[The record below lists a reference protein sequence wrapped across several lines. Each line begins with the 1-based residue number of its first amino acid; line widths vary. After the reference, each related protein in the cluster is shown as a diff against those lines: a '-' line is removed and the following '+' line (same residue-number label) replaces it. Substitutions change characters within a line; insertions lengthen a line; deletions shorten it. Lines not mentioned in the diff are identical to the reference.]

1 MKSRTALQMLSVMFA
16 FAFCLTASYADVKPN
31 ALFSDH
37 MVLQQGKTIHVWGTA
52 NPGEKVTVQLDR
64 QKKST
69 KTGDNGEW
77 KVALKKM
84 TVGGPYELT
93 ISGDNTITYNN
104 VMLGE
109 VWVCSGQ
116 SNMQWTVSNSNN
128 PDYEIKMANYPNI
141 RLFYVPRVSTGEPQ
155 KNVNAKWEVCN
166 PSTIPGFSAV
176 AYFFGRE
183 LNTRLNVPIG
193 LIHTSWGGTPAEAW
207 TRQQELEDLPI
218 ASKIVEDGKNKLA
231 NYPNQLEKL
240 EQDYLD
246 WKERAQLAE
255 YKGDPVPE
263 APRIPD
269 DFRRHPW
276 RPSGL
281 YNAMIAPLIPFGIQ
295 GAIWYQGESNAG
307 RAYQYRELFPT
318 MIQSW
323 RNAWDQGDFPFYFVQ
338 LANFKPGGGN
348 WPELREAQTMT
359 LSLPN
364 TGMAV
369 TTDIGN
375 PVDIH
380 PRNKQD
386 VGKRLALVALAQDY
400 GHDIVYSGPMY
411 KAMEVKGNSV
421 ALSFDH
427 LGSGMV
433 TLGGDT
439 LNGFIIA
446 GSDKEFHPASAKIEG
461 DKVIVSSDAVSSP
474 VAVRYAWTD
483 NPEEANLFN
492 KEGLP
497 ASSFRTDEWPGQT
510 VDNR

>member
-1 MKSRTALQMLSVMFA
+1 MTLRRTIKLAGVLVALGLCLASVNA
-16 FAFCLTASYADVKPN
+16 EVKPH
-31 ALFSDH
+31 ALFGDH

-52 NPGEKVTVQLDR
+52 DAGEKVTVQLAK

-69 KTGDNGEW
+69 TADDSGEW

-84 TVGGPYELT
+84 AVGGPYSMT
-93 ISGDNTITYNN
+93 ISGKNSITYNN

-128 PDYEIKMANYPNI
+128 PDYEIKMANYPKI
-141 RLFYVPRVSTGEPQ
+141 RLFSVPRVTAGKPQ
-155 KNVNAKWEVCN
+155 QNVNAEWQECN

-231 NYPNQLEKL
+231 NIPNQLEKL
-240 EQDYLD
+240 EQDYMD
-246 WKERAQLAE
+246 WKDRAATAE
-255 YKGDPVPE
+255 YNGDPVPE
-263 APRIPD
+263 APRPPD

-281 YNAMIAPLIPFGIQ
+281 YNAMIAPLIPYSIQ

-369 TTDIGN
+369 TTDIGD

-386 VGKRLALVALAQDY
+386 VGKRLALVALARDY

-411 KAMEVKGNSV
+411 KAMDKKGNSI

-427 LGSGMV
+427 IGSGLVAM
-433 TLGGDT
+433 GGELD
-439 LNGFIIA
+439 GFIIA
-446 GSDKEFHPASAKIEG
+446 GADKEFHPATAKIEG
-461 DKVIVSSDAVSSP
+461 DAVIVSSDAVSSP